1 MPMSADEDY
10 PRQIKACRICGTVL
24 VLVFGT
30 LVLVKTLKIRFYT
43 TVFASMVEGGITA
56 LPMITRPLNQYQI
69 PLMALIVLVMM
80 STIWG
85 LWLARRLSTLIYLA
99 GAVAT
104 FFALLAALIE
114 IGMHQPLLT
123 IMTRF
128 QG

>member
-1 MPMSADEDY
+1 MSADEDY

-30 LVLVKTLKIRFYT
+30 SILGMILKIRLYT
-43 TVFASMVEGGITA
+43 TVFESMVEGGSSSLPPITG
-56 LPMITRPLNQYQI
+56 LLIQYRI

-80 STIWG
+80 STLWG
-85 LWLARRLSTLIYLA
+85 LWLARRLSTFIYLA

-114 IGMHQPLLT
+114 LGMHQPLLT
-123 IMTRF
+123 IITKF